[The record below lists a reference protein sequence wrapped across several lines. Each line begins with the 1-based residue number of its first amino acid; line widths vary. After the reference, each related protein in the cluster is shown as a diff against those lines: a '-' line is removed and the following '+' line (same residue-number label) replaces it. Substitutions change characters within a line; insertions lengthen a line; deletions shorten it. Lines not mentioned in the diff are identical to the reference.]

1 MTLRLKTYP
10 AFATVRLP
18 QSATILDV
26 QDRGSEQAAA
36 LVVQYDDADPYKTER
51 HFVTLRAGDAI
62 PDGARF
68 VASWRELD
76 TPAAGIVC
84 LFERVPVVEVTP
96 CAHRWAPTELT
107 TVEFCEKCGTRRAW
121 SK

>member
-18 QSATILDV
+18 LTAPILDV
-26 QDRGSEQAAA
+26 RDRGSEQAAA
-36 LVVQYDDADPYKTER
+36 LIVQYDDADPHITER

-76 TPAAGIVC
+76 RPAAGIVC

-96 CAHRWAPTELT
+96 CAHSWQPSGVPRA
-107 TVEFCEKCGTRRAW
+107 EFCGKCGTRRAW
-121 SK
+121 SR